1 MMNGILQDLRFAL
14 RSLTRRPALA
24 ASVVMT
30 LALAIGAN
38 SALFSVVTGI
48 LLRPPP
54 FEQPDRLEMLY
65 ESDRISGTD
74 HEGAS
79 VPDYYDLRSRSRSL
93 EELAAFVATPVNLTD
108 GANEPI
114 QVTATSASHTL
125 FPLLG
130 TRLRLGRSFRPA
142 EDRPGGDLVAILSE
156 ELWRARF
163 GSDSAVLG
171 RTVRLDDSLY
181 TIIGVAPAGMA
192 LPGQIADVW
201 VPLQMGPTSLPRGV
215 HNVLL
220 LSRLRPG
227 IALPVAQAEMRQ
239 IATQLE
245 QEYPDNKG
253 RTVTVEPLEEALV
266 GSVRPAL
273 TLLMCAVGLLL
284 LIACS
289 NVASLLLAQGWARRK
304 EIALRR
310 ALGAGTGRLGRQF
323 LAESLVL
330 TLTGAALGV
339 ALASWGVELLIR
351 LAPAQLPRLDAVHI
365 DGWVVGATMALALG
379 VATGFGLL
387 PTLQARRVD
396 LQWATQA
403 NGARGASSGTE
414 RRRLRDLLVIAQVGL
429 SVLLVI
435 GAGLLLR
442 SFWKLQA
449 VDPGFRTERVVKLDL
464 RLPPGSRYPQSFS
477 NYPRWTGVST
487 FYSGLLERAAAV
499 PGVASVALANQHPLA
514 PGFTSSFVID
524 GREAERRQQPEIAI
538 RSVSP
543 GYFTTLRVPL
553 RGGRALDQRDRMD
566 APAVVVINQAAA
578 RRYFPN
584 EDPIGHRLSFWG
596 TSREIV
602 GVVGNERFR
611 GLAEEAPPA
620 VYAPL
625 SQVPMGSASLL
636 VRTRGEP
643 EPLVAGLRQAVWSL
657 DPQLALFGVERL
669 ERTLADSVARP
680 RFTTLLLG
688 LFAVLAL
695 LLASVGIHS
704 LLSYTVVQRTRE
716 IGIRMALGASHRNV
730 LGAVVGRGL
739 SLTLVGIG
747 LGLFAALGLSRLL
760 QGLLFGVSPTDP
772 TIFLLTPLL
781 LGAVALLASYLPA
794 LRAARTDPAIALRS
808 E

>member
-1 MMNGILQDLRFAL
+1 
-14 RSLTRRPALA
+14 
-24 ASVVMT
+24 VMT

-38 SALFSVVTGI
+38 SALFSVVNGI

-54 FEQPDRLEMLY
+54 FEQPDRLVMLY

-108 GANEPI
+108 GANEPA

-181 TIIGVAPAGMA
+181 TIIGVASAGMA

-201 VPLQMGPTSLPRGV
+201 IPLQMGPTSLPRGV
-215 HNVLL
+215 HNVFLL
-220 LSRLRPG
+220 GRLRPG
-227 IALPVAQAEMRQ
+227 FALSVAQAEMRQ

-245 QEYPDNKG
+245 QEYPDNRG
-253 RTVTVEPLEEALV
+253 RTVTVEPLEEVLV

-273 TLLMCAVGLLL
+273 TLLMGAVGLLL

-289 NVASLLLAQGWARRK
+289 NVASLLLAQGWARRN

-310 ALGAGTGRLGRQF
+310 ALGASTGRLGRQF

-330 TLTGAALGV
+330 TLAGAALGL

-379 VATGFGLL
+379 VATAVGIL

-396 LQWATQA
+396 LHWATQA
-403 NGARGASSGTE
+403 NGGRAASSGAE
-414 RRRLRDLLVIAQVGL
+414 RRRLRDLLVVAEVGL

-442 SFWKLQA
+442 SFQKLQA

-464 RLPPGSRYPQSFS
+464 RLPGARYPQSFS
-477 NYPRWTGVST
+477 NFPRWTEVST
-487 FYSGLLERAAAV
+487 FYSGLLERAGAV

-524 GREAERRQQPEIAI
+524 GREEERRQHPEIAI

-543 GYFTTLRVPL
+543 GYFTTLGVPL
-553 RGGRALDQRDRMD
+553 HRGRALEQRDRMD
-566 APAVVVINQAAA
+566 APAVVVINEAAA
-578 RRYFPN
+578 QRYFPH
-584 EDPIGHRLSFWG
+584 EDPIGRRLSFWG
-596 TSREIV
+596 TTREII
-602 GVVGNERFR
+602 GVVGNERFQ
-611 GLAEEAPPA
+611 GLAEAAPPA
-620 VYAPL
+620 IYPPL
-625 SQVPMGSASLL
+625 SQVPTGSVSLL

-669 ERTLADSVARP
+669 ERTLTDSVARP

-695 LLASVGIHS
+695 VLASVGIHS

-716 IGIRMALGASHRNV
+716 IGIRMALGASHRKV

-739 SLTLVGIG
+739 SLTLMGIG
-747 LGLFAALGLSRLL
+747 LGLIGALGLSRLL
-760 QGLLFGVSPTDP
+760 RSLLFGVSPTDP